1 LLSAGEDDD
10 GDPAADADDDDGD
23 GDDGDDDDDNDD
35 DNGDDDD
42 DNDDDNGD
50 DDDAEDDG
58 DASNPVMMAGAGAA
72 EDDGDVA
79 GPWAGRGFPLS
90 LMGGLVPLHTRPSMV
105 GGVGGNCCAGGDDD
119 DDNDEEVKDDDGDAE
134 DDGGVAGPAFPLP
147 LLDMLCP
154 CTAVHRQRAPLPLFF
169 PPLLP
174 CTVREVSAR
183 HKQKA
188 TKHWRFKL

>member
-10 GDPAADADDDDGD
+10 GDLAAADDADDDDGD

-79 GPWAGRGFPLS
+79 GRGFPLP

-119 DDNDEEVKDDDGDAE
+119 DDNDEEVEDDDGDAE